1 MTVKQV
7 NEAELLAQVGR
18 CMFGERLL
26 IEHEGRRFSARVQ
39 HVGATGVKVV
49 PETDLLEHEG
59 APGDINGVTVSYNE
73 IKEVEVDGITYRLE
87 EG

>member
-18 CMFGERLL
+18 CMFGERLV
-26 IEHEGRRFSARVQ
+26 IEREGKRFSARVQ

-49 PETDLLEHEG
+49 PETDLLEREG
-59 APGDINGVTVSYNE
+59 APGDVNGVTVSYSE
-73 IKEVEVDGITYRLE
+73 IKEVEVDGITYQLE
-87 EG
+87 QG